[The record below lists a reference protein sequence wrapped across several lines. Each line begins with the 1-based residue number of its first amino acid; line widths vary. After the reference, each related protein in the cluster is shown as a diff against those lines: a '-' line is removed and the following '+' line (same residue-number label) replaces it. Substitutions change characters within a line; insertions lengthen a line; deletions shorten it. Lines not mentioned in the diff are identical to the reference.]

1 MPATRLAPDGC
12 PLTLLAAGVALQV
25 MHACWVRAPEE
36 RPSFE
41 ELKVQ
46 LEDMWQAMRQE
57 DMKRHN
63 QGFLSKLRKPK

>member
-1 MPATRLAPDGC
+1 
-12 PLTLLAAGVALQV
+12 

-41 ELKVQ
+41 ELKGQ
-46 LEDMWQAMRQE
+46 LEELWLSVRQE